1 MDSNSRSEECSNV
14 DLGDVGYCML
24 AATVLALEVDSCSSC
39 LFVAKVAVVAAAA
52 AGRSWRCMEV
62 VGRAEPV
69 GVVGS
74 SVSLGSSL
82 ELPFFCVDV
91 ASKRVSIR
99 WSRLQCKYI

>member
-24 AATVLALEVDSCSSC
+24 AATVPALEVDSCSSC

-52 AGRSWRCMEV
+52 AAGRSWRCMEV
-62 VGRAEPV
+62 VGRAELA
-69 GVVGS
+69 GVVGN

-82 ELPFFCVDV
+82 ELPFFV
-91 ASKRVSIR
+91 
-99 WSRLQCKYI
+99 

>member
-52 AGRSWRCMEV
+52 AAAAAGRSWRCMEV
-62 VGRAEPV
+62 VGRAELV

-91 ASKRVSIR
+91 ASKRVSMR
-99 WSRLQCKYI
+99 WSRL

>member
-1 MDSNSRSEECSNV
+1 M
-14 DLGDVGYCML
+14 GDVGYRML
-24 AATVLALEVDSCSSC
+24 AAMVLALEVDSCSSR
-39 LFVAKVAVVAAAA
+39 LFVAKVAVVAAAAAA

-62 VGRAEPV
+62 VDRAELV

-91 ASKRVSIR
+91 AV
-99 WSRLQCKYI
+99 